1 MKTDL
6 YRKVLLSGRAF
17 CVESF
22 ESGIGERRSV
32 PVNAPSIPA
41 GKYAIINRKFLQ
53 SRSCAA
59 VRKGEI
65 TMSQVFVIGHKSPD
79 TDSIAAAISYAF
91 LKKAL
96 GTDAAAKRAGE
107 INKETRYAL
116 NYFGVE
122 APEYVEHVEKGQPVI
137 LVDHNESKQRADGI
151 EGDNII
157 EVIDHHRLGDLE
169 TPGPIFMLFRPVGC
183 VNTVIYGLYK
193 QYGIQPSKEVAG
205 MMLSAIISD
214 TVLFRSPTTTEEDKA
229 AVKELAEIAGVD
241 YEAYG
246 MDMLK
251 AGADISDYTA
261 EQLAHNDTKEFEAG
275 DKIFTC
281 GQISVMDTAPI
292 EAKKAEIL
300 AVLNADKAA
309 KGYAGSFLMVT
320 NILTENTDLW
330 YTDGDEGCA
339 EEAFGTKAENGKIF
353 LPGVMS
359 RKKQVTP
366 FLIKVLSK

>member
-1 MKTDL
+1 M
-6 YRKVLLSGRAF
+6 
-17 CVESF
+17 
-22 ESGIGERRSV
+22 
-32 PVNAPSIPA
+32 N
-41 GKYAIINRKFLQ
+41 
-53 SRSCAA
+53 
-59 VRKGEI
+59 
-65 TMSQVFVIGHKSPD
+65 QVFVIGHKSPD
-79 TDSIAAAISYAF
+79 TDSIAAALSYAY
-91 LKKAL
+91 LKRQL
-96 GTDAAAKRAGE
+96 GMDAVAKCAGE
-107 INKETRYAL
+107 LNKETKYAL
-116 NYFGVE
+116 SYFKVE
-122 APEYVEHVEKGQPVI
+122 APEYVDHVEADQPVI

-151 EGDNII
+151 DPSQIL
-157 EVIDHHRLGDLE
+157 EVVDHHRLGDLE
-169 TPGPIFMLFRPVGC
+169 TPGPVFLLFRPLGC

-193 QYGIQPSKEVAG
+193 LHGITPPKDIAG

-214 TVLFRSPTTTEEDKA
+214 TVLFRSPTTTEEDKT

-251 AGADISDYTA
+251 AGADISDYS
-261 EQLAHNDTKEFEAG
+261 EDQLAHNDTKEFEAG

-281 GQISVMDTAPI
+281 GQISVMDIAPI
-292 EAKKAEIL
+292 EAKKAGIL
-300 AVLNADKAA
+300 AILNKEKEE

-330 YTDGDEGCA
+330 YTDGDEATA
-339 EEAFGTKAENGKIF
+339 EEAFEKKAEDGKIF